1 MRIARWAAWEADVDR
16 LTGLIARGGE
26 PKAGMLCRDQTM
38 DILLLHKQGHS
49 IRQIARQSGHSR
61 NTVRRIL
68 REGAPR
74 PFRAPLRASKL
85 DPFKDYLR
93 ERFAQ
98 HGLSAVRLTEEI
110 RKMGF
115 TGRSRIVRR
124 FLATLRARVPAQLT
138 TRFETPPGE
147 QAQADWSEA
156 GRYQLPDGSLIRVFF
171 FVMVLGFCRA
181 LYIEFTRSMRLE
193 TLIRCHQNA
202 FAYFGGWPARI
213 LYDNMRQVIVRPGL
227 VNPRFRDFADY
238 HGFEPKAHRLY
249 RPRTKGKV
257 ERMVGYVKDNF
268 LRGRCFHSLEDLNA
282 QGRAWLDTTANVRIH
297 ATTGA
302 RPCDLLTQER
312 EHLTPLSAIVPYQIV
327 HSVHR
332 TVDAEALVRFD
343 HVRYSVPALHAGVRV
358 DVEAVGGTIRIRSKN
373 LILAEHPRSFIRG
386 ARVEDPTHIQQRYA
400 LSVLPASPP
409 PDRTPILAFDHALQV
424 EARPLSF
431 YQEVLS

>member
-1 MRIARWAAWEADVDR
+1 
-16 LTGLIARGGE
+16 
-26 PKAGMLCRDQTM
+26 MLCQDQTM
-38 DILLLHKQGHS
+38 DILLLRKQGYS
-49 IRQIARQSGHSR
+49 MRKIARESGHSR
-61 NTVRRIL
+61 NTVRRIV

-74 PFRAPLRASKL
+74 SFRTPVRASKL
-85 DPFKDYLR
+85 DAFKDYLR
-93 ERFAQ
+93 ERFTE

-115 TGRSRIVRR
+115 EGSSRIVCR
-124 FLATLRARVPAQLT
+124 FLATLRSKVPAQLT

-147 QAQADWSEA
+147 QAQADWAEA
-156 GRYQLPDGSLIRVFF
+156 GRYQLPDGSSIRVFF

-213 LYDNMRQVIVRPGL
+213 LYDNMRQVIVRPGM

-238 HGFEPKAHRLY
+238 HGFDPKAHRPY

-257 ERMVGYVKDNF
+257 ERMVAYVKDNF
-268 LRGRCFHSLEDLNA
+268 LRGRIFHSLEDLNA
-282 QGRAWLDTTANVRIH
+282 QGRAWLDTSANVRIH

-302 RPCDLLTQER
+302 RPFDLLDQER
-312 EHLTPLSAIVPYQIV
+312 PHLSPVGAIAPYQIV
-327 HSVHR
+327 HCVHR

-343 HVRYSVPALHAGVRV
+343 HVRYSVPALHAGARV
-358 DVEAVGGTIRIRSKN
+358 EVEAAGGTIRIRSN
-373 LILAEHPRSFIRG
+373 DLILAEHPRSFIRD
-386 ARVEDPTHIQQRYA
+386 ARVEDPQHVAQRHA
-400 LSVLPASPP
+400 LSVQPP
-409 PDRTPILAFDHALQV
+409 PSPAQGGPILAFDQSLEV